1 MRQEIIHLLDKTQ
14 QKSQSETE
22 STLTKEHR
30 HSVETSSS
38 LIVGRGD
45 CLILFWLA
53 VETNKQIHFTE
64 FVNLVLRL
72 HNTRQNQNK
81 NESTA
86 RTVVFSRD

>member
-53 VETNKQIHFTE
+53 VETNTFHWISKFGVAATQYKTE
-64 FVNLVLRL
+64 PEQKRKYS
-72 HNTRQNQNK
+72 QN
-81 NESTA
+81 SCI
-86 RTVVFSRD
+86 V